1 MQKVTTRYYENSRK
15 LYFEPILDPFSKKG
29 QWFLYDRGLHHERV
43 KNCSGIFSVD
53 FELVNTGWEPMKL
66 RNKFRVNNKNN
77 RLIYRL
83 SSKLVIKT
91 PEQP

>member
-1 MQKVTTRYYENSRK
+1 ME
-15 LYFEPILDPFSKKG
+15 
-29 QWFLYDRGLHHERV
+29 WFLYDRGLHHERV

-83 SSKLVIKT
+83 SSKLVYKDTRTTLI
-91 PEQP
+91 EIA